1 MTQYMV
7 VGFSMDISS
16 IIIVI
21 LLCATGAWTLARS
34 DPSLKRSLGK
44 NIWILLVTFGPAI
57 ISAVLLPWWTFF
69 IALIATM
76 SLSYYFRQL
85 LGDKAPS
92 VAAEV
97 LDHAKRIVKVSEHFY
112 NSVSTKSPK
121 EVKKDDVMYDIS
133 TYCLYITFKELVRSG
148 YKTEDSK
155 YMMEQLAK
163 HIAFYAD
170 RDATLSN
177 YYLKGFMHLTELLRI
192 DSSDEEAGKEMAE
205 IIKRNYKLTEIT
217 SVLET
222 TLIEK
227 LDSLIKVETLVKS
240 LR

>member
-97 LDHAKRIVKVSEHFY
+97 LDHAKRIVKTSEHFY
-112 NSVSTKSPK
+112 QSMTSKNSHSISKA
-121 EVKKDDVMYDIS
+121 DVTLDITGYS
-133 TYCLYITFKELVRSG
+133 LYVTFKELIRAG
-148 YKTEDSK
+148 YKTEDCK
-155 YMMEQLAK
+155 HMLEQLTK
-163 HIAFYAD
+163 HISFYIE
-170 RDATLSN
+170 RDVSFSDL
-177 YYLKGFMHLTELLRI
+177 YMKHFMAITELLGI
-192 DSSDEEAGKEMAE
+192 ESSEEE
-205 IIKRNYKLTEIT
+205 YKLKMKKHLIKSYNLKPET

-222 TLIEK
+222 TLIEQI
-227 LDSLIKVETLVKS
+227 DSLIKTQS
-240 LR
+240 LIKALR